1 MEERFEG
8 IQRRRPAQADRLA
21 AQQVEIFMLTEQMG
35 LLERLC
41 RGQREYE
48 FLRPTQERLARA
60 LPGSLLISVDTRGHT
75 AYGQGHACVDAPVLG
90 FLVSAVQPMSTPVCP

>member
-1 MEERFEG
+1 MTIATTPG
-8 IQRRRPAQADRLA
+8 IDA
-21 AQQVEIFMLTEQMG
+21 AEAGLDDPLTPHAWG
-35 LLERLC
+35 
-41 RGQREYE
+41 
-48 FLRPTQERLARA
+48 ERLARA